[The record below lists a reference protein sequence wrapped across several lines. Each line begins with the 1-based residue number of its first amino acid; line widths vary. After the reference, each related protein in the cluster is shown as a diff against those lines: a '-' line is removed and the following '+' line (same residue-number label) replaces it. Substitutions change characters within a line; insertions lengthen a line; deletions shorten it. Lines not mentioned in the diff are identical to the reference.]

1 MLKVTL
7 QANHFLSK
15 FKKTEKGTFERYPTQ
30 SLKSFV
36 RS

>member
-1 MLKVTL
+1 LIKNS
-7 QANHFLSK
+7 A
-15 FKKTEKGTFERYPTQ
+15 TEKGTFERYPTQ